1 MKKKFD
7 VSGMTCSSCVA
18 HVEKAVSKLDG
29 VKDVE
34 VSLMTNSMNVVYDE
48 NAVSPDDIA
57 TAVSGAGYNAKINES
72 GKALKSPKD
81 ISADESRKLKRRL
94 ILSVVFLIPLFTISM
109 GHMVGVDIF
118 GENYTGFSLT
128 QLLLTIPIIVINFK
142 YFTVGFKSLFKG
154 SPNMDTLIAVGSAA
168 AFLYGVF
175 NTIKI
180 ITAADTHAAHGYAMD
195 LYFVLVGC
203 VILICILLNRFLDK
217 LAIPSLLF
225 FILLGMLLGEN
236 GILGVVFNDY
246 QIAEMICS
254 TSLIFIMFFG
264 GFGTNL
270 KVAKPV
276 IVKSIVLSTLGVL
289 LTALLVAGFVYYVLD
304 LSWLQSLLIGSV
316 ISSTDATSVFNIL
329 RSRHLSL
336 KYGTDSLLEI
346 ESGSNDPVSYMLTIS
361 VIMIMTGQNISLPVM
376 IFQQIIF
383 GLLCG
388 FCIGKIIVKILNEV
402 HVNESYENTVI
413 IFASSIITY
422 AFSNLIGGNGYLS
435 VYICGIILGNS
446 YIPHKKDMV
455 HFYETLTKMAQV
467 LIFFLLGL
475 LVTPSELPEV
485 IIPAI
490 LIMIFLTFVARP
502 LSISVLLGM
511 FRSPLR
517 QMAVV
522 SWAGLR
528 GVASIVFA
536 IYAVLYQVDLPFDL
550 FNLVFCIVLFSLS
563 IQGSLLPWIS
573 KKCHMINPQVDIL
586 RTFNDYQEDNDMCFV
601 KMKIGHHHHFKNL
614 KLKDINADDLL
625 VILIARDHQ
634 TLIPNGDTEILEGDL
649 LVLAAKQF
657 ENRENIRLD
666 ETHIHSSH
674 KWKDKLVKDISLPAK
689 QLIIMIQRNHQ
700 SIIPNGTTPIL
711 ENDIL
716 VTIETQDEI

>member
-1 MKKKFD
+1 
-7 VSGMTCSSCVA
+7 
-18 HVEKAVSKLDG
+18 
-29 VKDVE
+29 
-34 VSLMTNSMNVVYDE
+34 
-48 NAVSPDDIA
+48 
-57 TAVSGAGYNAKINES
+57 
-72 GKALKSPKD
+72 
-81 ISADESRKLKRRL
+81 
-94 ILSVVFLIPLFTISM
+94 
-109 GHMVGVDIF
+109 
-118 GENYTGFSLT
+118 
-128 QLLLTIPIIVINFK
+128 
-142 YFTVGFKSLFKG
+142 
-154 SPNMDTLIAVGSAA
+154 
-168 AFLYGVF
+168 
-175 NTIKI
+175 
-180 ITAADTHAAHGYAMD
+180 MD
-195 LYFVLVGC
+195 LYLVLIGC

-217 LAIPSLLF
+217 VAIPSLLF

-246 QIAEMICS
+246 QIAEIICS

-270 KVAKPV
+270 SVAKPV
-276 IVKSIVLSTLGVL
+276 IVKSIILSSFGVL
-289 LTALLVAGFVYYVLD
+289 LTALIVAGFVYYVLD
-304 LSWLQSLLIGSV
+304 LTWLQSLLIGSV

-361 VIMIMTGQNISLPVM
+361 VIMLMTGKSVSLPIM
-376 IFQQIIF
+376 IFQQIVF
-383 GLLCG
+383 GILCG
-388 FCIGKIIVKILNEV
+388 FCLGKITITILNWIK
-402 HVNESYENTVI
+402 VNESYEHTVI
-413 IFASSIITY
+413 IFASSIISY
-422 AFSNLIGGNGYLS
+422 ALANMIGGNGYLS

-475 LVTPSELPEV
+475 LVTPLELPEV
-485 IIPAI
+485 IVPAV
-490 LIMIFLTFVARP
+490 LIMLFLTFVARP
-502 LSISVLLGM
+502 LSIAFLLGI
-511 FRSPLR
+511 FRSPLK
-517 QMAVV
+517 QIFVV

-573 KKCHMINPQVDIL
+573 KKCHMINHQVDIL
-586 RTFNDYQEDNDMCFV
+586 RTFNDYQENNDISFV
-601 KMKIGHHHHFKNL
+601 KMKIDKNHQFRNK
-614 KLKDINADDLL
+614 KLKDINYAHDLL
-625 VILIARDHQ
+625 VILIARNRQ
-634 TLIPNGDTEILEGDL
+634 TIIPNGDTEILEGDL
-649 LVLAAKQF
+649 LVLAAKTF

-674 KWKDKLVKDISLPAK
+674 RWKNKLIKDISLPSD
-689 QLIIMIQRNHQ
+689 QLIIMIQREDQ
-700 SIIPNGTTPIL
+700 SIVPNGTTSIL

-716 VTIETQDEI
+716 VTIQTDNESFEL